1 MGSRK
6 KSAGVYKPLSAIS
19 PTEQE
24 MLDTPTASWLDRDYP
39 YVVYPDD
46 FSTLQEL
53 NKLIELAPLRR
64 EWGGLVQQADEDFT
78 VLFRQLCSDLGI
90 PYPQEQMDAILAD
103 GRVLITKLKFLYN
116 RQRPYQVAEEHGIP
130 FTPMDSETA
139 HTPSY
144 PSGHTIQAYL
154 LASCLAQIAPQHR
167 KVFMD
172 LANRVS
178 WSRAIGGYHWPSD
191 LTFGKALFRHI
202 VNKGMPSSVRVARGK
217 AKKDVGQGGLD
228 EWFSGHGKDKGEATW
243 GDWVSISPVKKTIE
257 KDDGSKKTI
266 NPGDIIGPCGI
277 SDEPEWKD
285 LTNDGKDP
293 FKCMPRDKAH
303 GMSKK
308 ERAELAREKQRA
320 EKKDKGEGKKP
331 THTPTFK
338 KKKAM
343 KDPRVDFI
351 VKTNAIEGYRVDP
364 QEVRDAL
371 EAIEAGYPLSYATQ
385 NKSILSQLRML
396 EKLPSISPNSKGIQQ
411 LHRLQGS
418 DVLDSGAPGMWRTGG
433 ARSSGG
439 TEYVAGEQIPA
450 AMKWWDTARF
460 PPFQKVAVLMQIHPF
475 EDGNGR
481 VGRMVLL
488 KLNGMNFQK
497 TLGQIGGGYISK
509 LRGAVKSSGVDWDNP
524 PWTKGTNI
532 MSSMSQRVA
541 SQWVSKKVAW
551 SVYGSAHA
559 RSIAMMKWLSQA
571 TKKLRVDR
579 DTYVVGGAVRNFVI
593 DRPIKDIDVVIDS
606 VRSGHD
612 GQWLAEKLADM
623 IQKETGKKP
632 GLITDQYLVTHI
644 GPIKSDWIVDG
655 ENVKGE
661 KIEIATARAEE
672 YAPGE
677 GKGHKPKNVWPV
689 TVEEDIVR
697 REFTFNTMLW
707 RLSDLAS
714 GPEKAEIIDLT
725 GCGMKDL
732 KEGILACPADPDKTF
747 SDDPSRILR
756 AIKFTGKYGFKI
768 PPDLAKAI
776 KRNAPKMLRMPWE
789 GIATILV
796 ENILKEPT
804 ARKSLKQMKDLGIL
818 DVLSEMIK
826 RTKPMQS
833 YLARQLKKNRQVG
846 FLLDLMDL
854 GVPADTPL
862 TGLKL
867 NARQLQR
874 FREITLG
881 MDEKDASKY
890 LDLLISPPIDNR
902 KIFETLDLKGPDRS
916 KMRPTA
922 QMILL
927 EIPSLATNPR
937 KLTDEVIRALR

>member
-1 MGSRK
+1 MGSRE

-24 MLDTPTASWLDRDYP
+24 TLDTPTAGWLDRDYP

-53 NKLIELAPLRR
+53 NKLIELAPLRS
-64 EWGGLVQQADEDFT
+64 EWQGLIQQADEDFT
-78 VLFRQLCSDLGI
+78 VLFQQLCSDLGI
-90 PYPQEQMDAILAD
+90 PYPQDQMDAILAD

-172 LANRVS
+172 LANRIS

-191 LTFGKALFRHI
+191 LTFGKAIFRHI

-217 AKKDVGQGGLD
+217 AKKDVGHGGLD
-228 EWFSGHGKDKGEATW
+228 EWFSGHGEDKGEATW

-338 KKKAM
+338 KKKA
-343 KDPRVDFI
+343 
-351 VKTNAIEGYRVDP
+351 
-364 QEVRDAL
+364 
-371 EAIEAGYPLSYATQ
+371 
-385 NKSILSQLRML
+385 
-396 EKLPSISPNSKGIQQ
+396 
-411 LHRLQGS
+411 
-418 DVLDSGAPGMWRTGG
+418 
-433 ARSSGG
+433 
-439 TEYVAGEQIPA
+439 
-450 AMKWWDTARF
+450 
-460 PPFQKVAVLMQIHPF
+460 
-475 EDGNGR
+475 
-481 VGRMVLL
+481 
-488 KLNGMNFQK
+488 
-497 TLGQIGGGYISK
+497 
-509 LRGAVKSSGVDWDNP
+509 
-524 PWTKGTNI
+524 KGTNI
-532 MSSMSQRVA
+532 MASMSQRVA
-541 SQWVSKKVAW
+541 SQWISKKLAW
-551 SVYGSAHA
+551 SVYAGAHD
-559 RSIAMMKWLSQA
+559 RSIALMKWLSQA

-579 DTYVVGGAVRNFVI
+579 DTYVVGGAIRNFVI

-606 VRSGHD
+606 VSAGKD
-612 GQWLAEKLADM
+612 SDWLAESLSRM
-623 IQKETGKKP
+623 IPVSSNVT
-632 GLITDQYLVTHI
+632 TNQYGVAILTVK
-644 GPIKSDWIVDG
+644 GPWEVDG
-655 ENVKGE
+655 ENLQGE
-661 KIEIATARAEE
+661 VIEIANARKES
-672 YAPGE
+672 YGGVG
-677 GKGHKPKNVWPV
+677 GKGYKPSE
-689 TVEEDIVR
+689 VEPATIKEDLLR
-697 REFTFNTMLW
+697 REFTFNTLLW

-732 KEGILACPADPDKTF
+732 KEGILACPSDPDKTF
-747 SDDPSRILR
+747 SDDPTRILR

-776 KRNAPKMLRMPWE
+776 KRNAPKMKRMPWE
-789 GIATILV
+789 AIGTILV
-796 ENILKEPT
+796 ENILKEPS

-818 DVLSEMIK
+818 DVISEMVK
-826 RTKPMQS
+826 EVRPLRS
-833 YLARQLKKNRQVG
+833 YLAGQLKKNRQVG

-902 KIFETLDLKGPDRS
+902 KIFETLNLKGPDRS

-922 QMILL
+922 QTILL
-927 EIPSLATNPR
+927 EIPQLAGNPR
-937 KLTDEVIRALR
+937 KLTDEVIKALR